1 MEFARQEYLWLL
13 LVVPFVILFW
23 GMGLWHRRRMRA
35 RFGNIANLRSISRI
49 SWSVNEWLRGLL
61 FVAALT
67 LMALGLAFPRAVVRE
82 LRAIPTPTD
91 LVFLL
96 DTSPSMYGRDMDPSR
111 LGRAERII
119 QRFVFVKQPQDR
131 YGLIVFNWTSVVL
144 SYLTSDPQNILLYF
158 DYLNQQD
165 RPQAG
170 TNVGSVLTNGLKLV
184 ATEQQADPQAA
195 RKRRVVFVLLSD
207 GDDTAGQFDKPLAEV
222 VSAGIKVYS
231 IGLGTASGAYVPMQL
246 AGGLNGQVVDYLQ
259 RSSGTRMVSKAEMKT
274 MREISERTGGR
285 FYRAESDKQVDAA
298 AEEIMFAGRPVSGFE
313 ASAVRKDL
321 YMYFLAGAFTCLLL
335 GVFL

>member
-1 MEFARQEYLWLL
+1 LL
-13 LVVPFVILFW
+13 LAVPFVILFW
-23 GMGLWHRRRMRA
+23 GMGLWHRRRMRV

-61 FVAALT
+61 FVGALA
-67 LMALGLAFPRAVVRE
+67 LMALGLAYPRAIVRE
-82 LRAIPTPTD
+82 LRAVPTPTD

-111 LGRAERII
+111 LGRAQRII
-119 QRFVFVKQPQDR
+119 QRFVFLKQPQDR
-131 YGLIVFNWTSVVL
+131 YALIVFNWTSVVL
-144 SYLTSDPQNILLYF
+144 SYLTTDPQNILLYF

-165 RPQAG
+165 KPQAG
-170 TNVGSVLTNGLKLV
+170 TNVGSVLTNGMKLV
-184 ATEQQADPQAA
+184 NTEQQADPQAA
-195 RKRRVVFVLLSD
+195 RKRRVVFLLLSD
-207 GDDTAGQFDKPLAEV
+207 GDDTAGQIEKPLADV
-222 VSAGIKVYS
+222 VSSGIKVYS
-231 IGLGTASGAYVPMQL
+231 IGLGTASGAFVPMQM

-298 AEEIMFAGRPVSGFE
+298 AEEIMFTGRPVSGFE

-321 YMYFLAGAFTCLLL
+321 YMYFLAGAFACLLL